1 MYTTQPSQVV
11 PALKLD
17 SLKYTAK
24 ESDVKGKMKLSAID
38 IDYTELINYV
48 DEYYARIPNA
58 MAKSNH
64 ECDIAVNKTEDG
76 YLRHYFHIV
85 VGDVVHG
92 LACLNYDHTLLGG
105 HRVYIRHLSTIMSGE
120 LSQALDLVCDFIW
133 QEIPCDNIRVELYHF
148 KDDETGKINVDNDIK
163 SAYAGK
169 GFRWKTL
176 TNDPATGK
184 RA

>member
-1 MYTTQPSQVV
+1 
-11 PALKLD
+11 
-17 SLKYTAK
+17 
-24 ESDVKGKMKLSAID
+24 MKLAAID
-38 IDYTELINYV
+38 IVYSEILNYT

-85 VGDVVHG
+85 VGDVIHG

-105 HRVYIRHLSTIMSGE
+105 HRVYIRHLSTIMSNE
-120 LSQALDLVCDFIW
+120 LPHALDLVCDYIW

-148 KDDETGKINVDNDIK
+148 KDDETGKINVDNDVK
-163 SAYAGK
+163 LAYAGK

-184 RA
+184 RAQIMELKNPNGNQTNIEEPYCVKLALTID